1 MLALS
6 VLWVPDQE
14 VQMKAYLRR
23 FAVILVLT
31 FVVAACG
38 SQITTDESQPSSAE
52 EVETIVAMTLQALAP
67 EVTTFPSITPE
78 APASLLPYTFF
89 YLGQDGAGHWQ
100 VYRMGTDGQRV
111 TQLTY
116 EESDVTAYDVS
127 LTDGRVAFVANN
139 QLKLILADGTYER
152 VLVDGGLREGQTPWL
167 TSPVFSPDGKTLAYG
182 RNGLNLYDLATGT
195 STLVIE
201 DQLSE
206 PTPDGFRFPVELYSP
221 ERYSPD
227 GTKLLVALGHWE
239 VAPTHAVYYPERNEL
254 VKPTGVDTYGIC
266 CSFHGGPAWAPAS
279 SSFYGVASEHDW
291 AWPHGSLW
299 KIDAETGA
307 ITTLIS
313 LVAKDGTMNLPYEPY
328 LAPDGQLYYFFLNY
342 PEPAEIPN
350 GLPLQLIRSGLDGV
364 TDRTVLRP
372 ETFERMIEALWAPDA
387 SFVVVAFAPSQEPA
401 EGGQAEMVYLDGRPN
416 VVLAPLAK
424 QMKWGP

>member
-1 MLALS
+1 MRKQLWRFS
-6 VLWVPDQE
+6 VLL
-14 VQMKAYLRR
+14 M
-23 FAVILVLT
+23 LT
-31 FVVAACG
+31 IFVVACG
-38 SQITTDESQPSSAE
+38 SPMTDGETQPSSAQ
-52 EVETIVAMTLQALAP
+52 EVETMVAMTLQALAP
-67 EVTTFPSITPE
+67 DVTDPPPATPE
-78 APASLLPYTFF
+78 APRSLLPHTFF

-100 VYRMGTDGQRV
+100 VYRIGTDGKTVR
-111 TQLTY
+111 QLTY

-127 LTDGRVAFVANN
+127 LADGRVAFVANN

-152 VLVDGGLREGQTPWL
+152 LLLDGGPREGQNPWV

-182 RNGLNLYDLATGT
+182 HNGLNLYDMATGT
-195 STLVIE
+195 SMLVIE

-239 VAPTHAVYYPERNEL
+239 VAPSHAVYYPDRNEL
-254 VKPTGVDTYGIC
+254 VKPSGVDTYGYC
-266 CSFHGGPAWAPAS
+266 CSFHGGPAWSSDS
-279 SSFYGVASEHDW
+279 SSVYGVASEHDW
-291 AWPHGSLW
+291 AYLHGSLW

-313 LVAKDGTMNLPYEPY
+313 LVAKDGTLNLPYEPY

-342 PEPAEIPN
+342 PEPSDIPN
-350 GLPLQLIRSGLDGV
+350 GMPLQLVRSAPDGV
-364 TDRTVLRP
+364 TDRTILRP
-372 ETFERMIEALWAPDA
+372 ETFERMTEALWAPDA
-387 SFVVVAFAPSQEPA
+387 SFVVVAFAPSQEPS
-401 EGGQAEMVYLDGRPN
+401 EGGQSEIVYIDGRPN
-416 VVLAPLAK
+416 VVLAPSAK